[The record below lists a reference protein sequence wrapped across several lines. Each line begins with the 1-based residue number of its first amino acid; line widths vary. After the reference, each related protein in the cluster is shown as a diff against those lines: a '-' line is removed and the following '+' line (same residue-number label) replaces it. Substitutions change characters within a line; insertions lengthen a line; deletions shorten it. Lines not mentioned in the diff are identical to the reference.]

1 MRCAMTGRILKSTS
15 DGIYE
20 DGEWISWHWI
30 NGQIHDQDL
39 KAEFPKADFDIVKV
53 FEDLVYSAGEYH
65 SLTGRYL
72 QIWGELGEMFA
83 EIK

>member
-1 MRCAMTGRILKSTS
+1 MRCAMTGRELTSTS

-39 KAEFPKADFDIVKV
+39 KAD
-53 FEDLVYSAGEYH
+53 SG
-65 SLTGRYL
+65 
-72 QIWGELGEMFA
+72 LGYR
-83 EIK
+83 